1 MKIDSM
7 KGYAVVVYGDVVSLQ
22 YTQGL
27 YYGQT

>member
-7 KGYAVVVYGDVVSLQ
+7 KSYAVTVHGEVVSLQ

-27 YYGQT
+27 YYG